1 MIDATTFLQ
10 FSGGVMGLVVSA
22 SLAYSQLVT
31 AQIARAN
38 RRDLVEARAL
48 LKKQASA
55 MEEIKI
61 NTNNLMTESLRNKG
75 EASHAAGLEQGRQE
89 GIGALLLKEQAEAAA
104 TVLREASLEAAEV
117 VRKAAEALAQ
127 TNPPPFV

>member
-1 MIDATTFLQ
+1 MIDASTFLQ
-10 FSGGVMGLVVSA
+10 ISGGIMGLVVSG

-31 AQIARAN
+31 ASIARAN
-38 RRDLVEARAL
+38 RRDLVAAREL
-48 LKKQASA
+48 LAKQAVA
-55 MEEIKI
+55 MDEIKV

-104 TVLREASLEAAEV
+104 VVLKEASQEAAEV
-117 VRKAAEALAQ
+117 VRKATEALAQ
-127 TNPPPFV
+127 TIPKPI